1 MGLSPS
7 QGHNN
12 LRLYHTTPYYHSH
25 RLDDTKH
32 NLHFLHNLQNNSNS
46 KCSQT
51 NNRQSKRQRS
61 PKSFRFSAE
70 RPRYLFEN
78 GLHKSQPSFRSY
90 HSDSN
95 LIRSNERYLRK
106 SFPLLS
112 NLPFIN
118 RDASIVLINHS
129 PFGLKDPRFGIFHH
143 CSQSVSYFW
152 LALVDWTLLVHHCWL
167 SLRIIGRR
175 NPNFFLESLFL

>member
-32 NLHFLHNLQNNSNS
+32 NLHILHKLQSNSNS
-46 KCSQT
+46 KCSNRS

-61 PKSFRFSAE
+61 PKNARFSAE
-70 RPRYLFEN
+70 RPRYLFEQSD
-78 GLHKSQPSFRSY
+78 GLHKSQPNFNNF
-90 HSDSN
+90 HSDSSV
-95 LIRSNERYLRK
+95 LRSNQRYLRK

-118 RDASIVLINHS
+118 RDTSIVMINHS
-129 PFGLKDPRFGIFHH
+129 PFGLRDPRFGIFHH
-143 CSQSVSYFW
+143 CSQSVSYF
-152 LALVDWTLLVHHCWL
+152 
-167 SLRIIGRR
+167 
-175 NPNFFLESLFL
+175 